1 LIVDGVVKRQK
12 VVEALDQVE
21 RQVKADA
28 DAVSSRAVR
37 LHGVVDLSESRLSQ
51 CGGNLD

>member
-1 LIVDGVVKRQK
+1 MKRQK

-21 RQVKADA
+21 RQVKAEA

-37 LHGVVDLSESRLSQ
+37 LHGVVEVSRARLSR
-51 CGGNLD
+51 CVMST